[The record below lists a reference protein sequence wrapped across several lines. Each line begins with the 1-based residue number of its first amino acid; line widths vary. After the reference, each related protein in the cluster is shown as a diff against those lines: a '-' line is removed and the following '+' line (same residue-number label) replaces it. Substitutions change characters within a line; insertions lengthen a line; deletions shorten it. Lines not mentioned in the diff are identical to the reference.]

1 MRLPGR
7 GVMWVRRKW
16 GASHNAILATLLAAV
31 ILGANVAFWLF
42 YRKLGSAFGIGYH
55 LPVILITIFVLYIVL
70 DKWCKHADEDRRFR
84 SAEGEDDPIAYDR
97 AMMRGLRGALAA
109 GRWACVIL
117 TLVLMVRL
125 MGLKDLTNAAKI
137 LLALLFLYE
146 SVFLLISLA
155 VRLIRRELQ
164 TAPELSVPMPG
175 LGKGDLGVISYLE
188 KNTGITMRSL
198 WSIRLIKYVLPYAA
212 MAMVVLLWGFSGVV
226 KIDPHQQGAHY
237 RLGHL
242 REETLQP
249 GLHMTL
255 PWPFDSV
262 EVYDTEVVSTMTIG
276 YIADE
281 RADNIWTESH
291 GGEEYR
297 LLLGNGHWKNHNATA
312 YYREQGV
319 RYWIFQLINAVGV
332 CGVMAI
338 VLSKVPPEFYNVG
351 FSISAAMLLLHSYD
365 REGKTYPTT
374 HHETLVVGYAMAATG
389 GNVLLSIVFGMI
401 ANLIFLL
408 FARYF
413 NEDCD
418 THIDPPAVAI
428 FACSLV
434 LFTLF

>member
-1 MRLPGR
+1 MFSAEAALLSFLLGIVGAIIGGTQTFIMT
-7 GVMWVRRKW
+7 GVAGLFFYALQAAGV
-16 GASHNAILATLLAAV
+16 SSPFISETLLNTVFLPAIIFNSATVASAVAAKRGYDIKGYDVTHSLLFTHDPWVMLLAGLGGLAGYLVFTFARV
-31 ILGANVAFWLF
+31 IGMPADQ
-42 YRKLGSAFGIGYH
+42 GSFS
-55 LPVILITIFVLYIVL
+55 VITIGVL
-70 DKWCKHADEDRRFR
+70 
-84 SAEGEDDPIAYDR
+84 
-97 AMMRGLRGALAA
+97 
-109 GRWACVIL
+109 
-117 TLVLMVRL
+117 T
-125 MGLKDLTNAAKI
+125 
-137 LLALLFLYE
+137 
-146 SVFLLISLA
+146 
-155 VRLIRRELQ
+155 
-164 TAPELSVPMPG
+164 
-175 LGKGDLGVISYLE
+175 
-188 KNTGITMRSL
+188 
-198 WSIRLIKYVLPYAA
+198 
-212 MAMVVLLWGFSGVV
+212 
-226 KIDPHQQGAHY
+226 
-237 RLGHL
+237 
-242 REETLQP
+242 
-249 GLHMTL
+249 
-255 PWPFDSV
+255 
-262 EVYDTEVVSTMTIG
+262 
-276 YIADE
+276 
-281 RADNIWTESH
+281 
-291 GGEEYR
+291 R

-319 RYWIFQLINAVGV
+319 RYWVFQLINAVGV